1 MRRGVV
7 GLGIWC
13 VDTTYKIDYLPE
25 RGKLESIKGQYQC
38 VGGGPNNVLT
48 NLSSLGFKYNLIA
61 MGSIGNDDN
70 SKLIKNHCRSNG
82 IISKYLSVSSNIPT
96 SYSLCMSEKQNERTF
111 LYYSGANN
119 LLDIEH
125 FRLSKLSNY
134 PKILYVGY
142 LSLLGRLDE
151 FSGKET
157 RLCKVLKESRKKD
170 IINIIDLA
178 SNNIPNFQ
186 KIIFSALPYTD
197 YLLLNEIEAQLLFK
211 KKIINSKNRLD
222 KKLIINL
229 SRKIFQ
235 KGLQRAFIIHS
246 PYESLY
252 ISKKDI
258 YHSQSPKIQK
268 KNIKNAVGA
277 GDAFCAGFIFGVHE
291 DWDIEVTLRKSH
303 AAGSAMMKIDSSSGN
318 LPNIKKL

>member
-1 MRRGVV
+1 MHRGVI

-13 VDTTYKIDYLPE
+13 VDTTYKINYLPE
-25 RGKLESIKGQYQC
+25 RGKLESIEGQYQC
-38 VGGGPNNVLT
+38 IGGGPNNVLT
-48 NLSSLGFKYNLIA
+48 NLSSLGFKSNLIA
-61 MGSIGNDDN
+61 MGSIGDDEN

-82 IISKYLSVSSNIPT
+82 IISKHLSISSNIPT

-111 LYYSGANN
+111 FYYSGAND
-119 LLDIEH
+119 LLDIKH
-125 FRLSKLSNY
+125 FKLSKLKNY

-142 LSLLGRLDE
+142 LSLLGKLDY
-151 FSGKET
+151 FHNKET
-157 RLCKVLKESRKKD
+157 RLCKILKEARKKD

-186 KIIFSALPYTD
+186 KIIFSALPYID

-211 KKIINSKNRLD
+211 KSIISSKNQLN
-222 KKLIINL
+222 KKLIIKL

-235 KGLQRAFIIHS
+235 KGLQKAFIIHS

-252 ISKKDI
+252 VSKNDI
-258 YHSQSPKIQK
+258 YQTKTPKILK

-277 GDAFCAGFIFGVHE
+277 GDAFCAAFIFGLHE
-291 DWDIEVTLRKSH
+291 NWDIEVILKKSH
-303 AAGSAMMKIDSSSGN
+303 SAGSAMMKIESSSGN

>member
-82 IISKYLSVSSNIPT
+82 IISKHLSVSSNIPT

-111 LYYSGANN
+111 LYYSGAND
-119 LLDIEH
+119 LLDIDH

-134 PKILYVGY
+134 PKSLYVGY

-211 KKIINSKNRLD
+211 KKIINLKTD
-222 KKLIINL
+222 
-229 SRKIFQ
+229 
-235 KGLQRAFIIHS
+235 
-246 PYESLY
+246 
-252 ISKKDI
+252 
-258 YHSQSPKIQK
+258 
-268 KNIKNAVGA
+268 
-277 GDAFCAGFIFGVHE
+277 
-291 DWDIEVTLRKSH
+291 
-303 AAGSAMMKIDSSSGN
+303 
-318 LPNIKKL
+318 

>member
-48 NLSSLGFKYNLIA
+48 NLSSLGFKYDLIA

-111 LYYSGANN
+111 LYYSGAND
-119 LLDIEH
+119 LLDIDH

-142 LSLLGRLDE
+142 LSLLGRLDK

-157 RLCKVLKESRKKD
+157 RLCKVLKESRKKN

-252 ISKKDI
+252 ISKKNI
-258 YHSQSPKIQK
+258 YHSKSPKIQK

>member
-111 LYYSGANN
+111 LYYSGAND
-119 LLDIEH
+119 LLDIDH

-157 RLCKVLKESRKKD
+157 RLCKVLKESRKKG

-178 SNNIPNFQ
+178 SKNIPNFQ

-235 KGLQRAFIIHS
+235 KGLHRALIIHS

-258 YHSQSPKIQK
+258 YHSEPPKIQK

-291 DWDIEVTLRKSH
+291 EWDIEVTLRKSH

>member
-111 LYYSGANN
+111 LYYSGAND
-119 LLDIEH
+119 LLDINH

-142 LSLLGRLDE
+142 LSLLGRVDE

-157 RLCKVLKESRKKD
+157 RLCKVLKESKKKD

-211 KKIINSKNRLD
+211 KQIIKSKNRLD

-235 KGLQRAFIIHS
+235 KGLHRALIIHS

-277 GDAFCAGFIFGVHE
+277 GDAFCAGFIYSEHE

>member
-111 LYYSGANN
+111 LYYSGAND
-119 LLDIEH
+119 LLDIDH

-211 KKIINSKNRLD
+211 KQIIKSKNRLD

-235 KGLQRAFIIHS
+235 KGLHRALIIHS

-258 YHSQSPKIQK
+258 YHSEPPKIQK

-291 DWDIEVTLRKSH
+291 EWDIEVTLRKSH

>member
-111 LYYSGANN
+111 LYYSGAND
-119 LLDIEH
+119 LLDIDH

-151 FSGKET
+151 FNGKET
-157 RLCKVLKESRKKD
+157 RLCKVLKESRKKG

-211 KKIINSKNRLD
+211 KQIIKSKNRLD

-235 KGLQRAFIIHS
+235 KGLHRALIIHS

>member
-13 VDTTYKIDYLPE
+13 VDTTYKIDHLPE
-25 RGKLESIKGQYQC
+25 RGKLVSIKGQYQC

-48 NLSSLGFKYNLIA
+48 NLSSLGFKYDLIA

-111 LYYSGANN
+111 LYYSGAND
-119 LLDIEH
+119 LLDIDH

-157 RLCKVLKESRKKD
+157 RLCKVLKES
-170 IINIIDLA
+170 
-178 SNNIPNFQ
+178 
-186 KIIFSALPYTD
+186 
-197 YLLLNEIEAQLLFK
+197 K
-211 KKIINSKNRLD
+211 KKIL
-222 KKLIINL
+222 LI
-229 SRKIFQ
+229 
-235 KGLQRAFIIHS
+235 
-246 PYESLY
+246 SL
-252 ISKKDI
+252 I
-258 YHSQSPKIQK
+258 
-268 KNIKNAVGA
+268 
-277 GDAFCAGFIFGVHE
+277 
-291 DWDIEVTLRKSH
+291 
-303 AAGSAMMKIDSSSGN
+303 
-318 LPNIKKL
+318 

>member
-1 MRRGVV
+1 MGV
-7 GLGIWC
+7 
-13 VDTTYKIDYLPE
+13 DKTYKIDKINK

-82 IISKYLSVSSNIPT
+82 IISKYLSISSNIPT

-111 LYYSGANN
+111 LYYSGAND
-119 LLDIEH
+119 LLDINH

-157 RLCKVLKESRKKD
+157 RLCKVLKESKKKD

-211 KKIINSKNRLD
+211 KQIINSKNRLD

-235 KGLQRAFIIHS
+235 KGLHRALIIHS

-258 YHSQSPKIQK
+258 YHSEPPKIQK

>member
-1 MRRGVV
+1 M
-7 GLGIWC
+7 
-13 VDTTYKIDYLPE
+13 
-25 RGKLESIKGQYQC
+25 
-38 VGGGPNNVLT
+38 
-48 NLSSLGFKYNLIA
+48 
-61 MGSIGNDDN
+61 
-70 SKLIKNHCRSNG
+70 
-82 IISKYLSVSSNIPT
+82 
-96 SYSLCMSEKQNERTF
+96 
-111 LYYSGANN
+111 
-119 LLDIEH
+119 
-125 FRLSKLSNY
+125 
-134 PKILYVGY
+134 GY
-142 LSLLGRLDE
+142 LSLLGRLDK
-151 FSGKET
+151 FNGKET
-157 RLCKVLKESRKKD
+157 RLCKVLKESRKKN

-222 KKLIINL
+222 KKLIMNL

-246 PYESLY
+246 PYESIY

>member
-25 RGKLESIKGQYQC
+25 RGKLESIKNQYQC

-82 IISKYLSVSSNIPT
+82 IISKYLSISSNIPT

-111 LYYSGANN
+111 LYYSGAND
-119 LLDIEH
+119 LLDINH

-157 RLCKVLKESRKKD
+157 RLCKVLKESRKKKY
-170 IINIIDLA
+170 N
-178 SNNIPNFQ
+178 
-186 KIIFSALPYTD
+186 
-197 YLLLNEIEAQLLFK
+197 
-211 KKIINSKNRLD
+211 
-222 KKLIINL
+222 
-229 SRKIFQ
+229 
-235 KGLQRAFIIHS
+235 
-246 PYESLY
+246 
-252 ISKKDI
+252 
-258 YHSQSPKIQK
+258 
-268 KNIKNAVGA
+268 
-277 GDAFCAGFIFGVHE
+277 
-291 DWDIEVTLRKSH
+291 
-303 AAGSAMMKIDSSSGN
+303 
-318 LPNIKKL
+318 

>member
-48 NLSSLGFKYNLIA
+48 NLFSLGFKYNLIA

-111 LYYSGANN
+111 LYYSGAND
-119 LLDIEH
+119 LLDIDH

-211 KKIINSKNRLD
+211 KKIINSKNRLN

-235 KGLQRAFIIHS
+235 KGLQRALIIHS

>member
-13 VDTTYKIDYLPE
+13 VDITYKIDYLPE
-25 RGKLESIKGQYQC
+25 RGKLESIKGQHQC

-48 NLSSLGFKYNLIA
+48 NLSSLGFKYDLIA

-111 LYYSGANN
+111 LYYSGAND
-119 LLDIEH
+119 LLDIDH

-157 RLCKVLKESRKKD
+157 RLCKVLKESKKKD
-170 IINIIDLA
+170 IINIIDLS
-178 SNNIPNFQ
+178 SNNIPNFK
-186 KIIFSALPYTD
+186 KIIFSD
-197 YLLLNEIEAQLLFK
+197 LLILT
-211 KKIINSKNRLD
+211 
-222 KKLIINL
+222 
-229 SRKIFQ
+229 IF
-235 KGLQRAFIIHS
+235 
-246 PYESLY
+246 Y
-252 ISKKDI
+252 
-258 YHSQSPKIQK
+258 
-268 KNIKNAVGA
+268 
-277 GDAFCAGFIFGVHE
+277 
-291 DWDIEVTLRKSH
+291 
-303 AAGSAMMKIDSSSGN
+303 
-318 LPNIKKL
+318 

>member
-111 LYYSGANN
+111 LYYSGAND
-119 LLDIEH
+119 LLDIDH

-157 RLCKVLKESRKKD
+157 RLCKVLKESRKKN

-211 KKIINSKNRLD
+211 KQIIKSKNRLD

-235 KGLQRAFIIHS
+235 KGLHRALIIHS

-258 YHSQSPKIQK
+258 YHSEPPKIQK

-291 DWDIEVTLRKSH
+291 EWDIEVTLRKSH

>member
-25 RGKLESIKGQYQC
+25 RGKLESIKDQYQC

-82 IISKYLSVSSNIPT
+82 IISKYLTVSSNIPT

-111 LYYSGANN
+111 LYYSGAND
-119 LLDIEH
+119 LLDIDH
-125 FRLSKLSNY
+125 FRLSKLNNY

-142 LSLLGRLDE
+142 LSLLGKLDD

-157 RLCKVLKESRKKD
+157 RLCQVLKESRRKD

-178 SNNIPNFQ
+178 SNNTPNFQ

-211 KKIINSKNRLD
+211 KPIINSKNQLD
-222 KKLIINL
+222 KKLIIKL
-229 SRKIFQ
+229 SWKIFQ
-235 KGLQRAFIIHS
+235 KGLNKALVIHS
-246 PYESLY
+246 PHESLY

-258 YHSQSPKIQK
+258 YHSKSPKISK

-291 DWDIEVTLRKSH
+291 DWDTEVTLNKSH

>member
-111 LYYSGANN
+111 LYYSGAND
-119 LLDIEH
+119 LLDINH

-157 RLCKVLKESRKKD
+157 RLCKVLKESKKKD

-211 KKIINSKNRLD
+211 KQIIKSKNRLD

-235 KGLQRAFIIHS
+235 KGLHRALIIHS

-258 YHSQSPKIQK
+258 YHSEPPKIQK

-291 DWDIEVTLRKSH
+291 EWDIEVTLRKSH

>member
-25 RGKLESIKGQYQC
+25 RGKLESIKNQYQC

-82 IISKYLSVSSNIPT
+82 IISKYLSISSNIPT

-111 LYYSGANN
+111 LYYSGAND
-119 LLDIEH
+119 LLDIDH

-142 LSLLGRLDE
+142 LSLLGRLDK
-151 FSGKET
+151 FNGKET
-157 RLCKVLKESRKKD
+157 RLCKVLKESRKKN

-211 KKIINSKNRLD
+211 KKIKNSKNRLD

-235 KGLQRAFIIHS
+235 KGLHRALIIHS

-258 YHSQSPKIQK
+258 YHSEPPKIQK

-291 DWDIEVTLRKSH
+291 EWDIEVTLRKSH

>member
-13 VDTTYKIDYLPE
+13 VDTTYKIDHLPE
-25 RGKLESIKGQYQC
+25 RGKLASIKGQYQC

-48 NLSSLGFKYNLIA
+48 NLSSLGFKYDLIA

-111 LYYSGANN
+111 LYYSGAND
-119 LLDIEH
+119 LLDIDH

-142 LSLLGRLDE
+142 LSLLVILDE

-157 RLCKVLKESRKKD
+157 RLCKVLKESKKKD

-211 KKIINSKNRLD
+211 KKIINSKNRLN

>member
-25 RGKLESIKGQYQC
+25 RGKLESIKNQYQC

-82 IISKYLSVSSNIPT
+82 IISKYLSISSNIPT

-111 LYYSGANN
+111 LYYSGAND
-119 LLDIEH
+119 LLDINH

-142 LSLLGRLDE
+142 LSLLGRLDK
-151 FSGKET
+151 FNGKET
-157 RLCKVLKESRKKD
+157 RLCKVLKESRKKN

-211 KKIINSKNRLD
+211 KQIIKSKNRLD

-235 KGLQRAFIIHS
+235 KGLHRALIIHS

-258 YHSQSPKIQK
+258 YHSEPPKIQK

-291 DWDIEVTLRKSH
+291 EWDIEVTLRKSH